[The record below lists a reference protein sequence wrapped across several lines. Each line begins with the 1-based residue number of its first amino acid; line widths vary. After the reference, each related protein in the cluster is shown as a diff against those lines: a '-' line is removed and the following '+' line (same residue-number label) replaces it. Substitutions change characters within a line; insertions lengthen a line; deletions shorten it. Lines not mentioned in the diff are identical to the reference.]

1 MGSTERIQS
10 PAVRERAPNERER
23 HSGRTLPESRFHRQ
37 RHPEHVGAGKTG
49 ILSRPLEHF
58 TEWLGDRKNAAFG
71 HFMTLVHHV
80 SYGLAGLKIE
90 KFR

>member
-1 MGSTERIQS
+1 
-10 PAVRERAPNERER
+10 
-23 HSGRTLPESRFHRQ
+23 
-37 RHPEHVGAGKTG
+37 VGAGKTG

>member
-1 MGSTERIQS
+1 MGPGE
-10 PAVRERAPNERER
+10 
-23 HSGRTLPESRFHRQ
+23 
-37 RHPEHVGAGKTG
+37 TG

-80 SYGLAGLKIE
+80 SYGVAGLKIE
-90 KFR
+90 KFRSFAPYILVTICKRTEISLIRSGLC